1 MKKQSNHYTCYGMC
15 YCDYTL
21 ILKGILC
28 GDWLYW
34 SSIGYIFTSQTFQFW
49 MSLLGEHK
57 LENEP
62 KEKIDDI
69 KMIIMNKSFVW
80 KRRQRI
86 FFWK

>member
-1 MKKQSNHYTCYGMC
+1 
-15 YCDYTL
+15 
-21 ILKGILC
+21 
-28 GDWLYW
+28 
-34 SSIGYIFTSQTFQFW
+34 
-49 MSLLGEHK
+49 